1 MKYPKV
7 ILFLLTALV
16 LTGCFGQ
23 KTLHFQEESEE
34 WQVEY
39 IADVKSEDS
48 ESTSLHITYVG
59 EEKAPEHINYILD
72 SPTGSGE
79 GDYVLLNDGMV
90 QQMGN
95 FCSGCAVT
103 KENHEIQVT
112 IEWGER
118 EETFDLEYVK

>member
-1 MKYPKV
+1 MKY
-7 ILFLLTALV
+7 LTFIFFFMTAVV
-16 LTGCFGQ
+16 LTGCLGQ
-23 KTLHFQEESEE
+23 KTLHFQEESENWE
-34 WQVEY
+34 VEY

-59 EEKAPEHINYILD
+59 EGEAPENINYTLD
-72 SPTGSGE
+72 SPTGGRE

-103 KENHEIQVT
+103 RKDHEIQVT
-112 IEWGER
+112 IEWGEK
-118 EETFDLEYVK
+118 EETLDLEYIE

>member
-1 MKYPKV
+1 MKY
-7 ILFLLTALV
+7 LTFIFFFMTAVV
-16 LTGCFGQ
+16 LTGCLGQ
-23 KTLHFQEESEE
+23 KTLYFQEESENWE
-34 WQVEY
+34 VEY

-59 EEKAPEHINYILD
+59 EGEAPENINYTLD
-72 SPTGSGE
+72 SPAGGRE

-103 KENHEIQVT
+103 RKDHEIQVT
-112 IEWGER
+112 IEWGEK
-118 EETFDLEYVK
+118 EETLDLEYID

>member
-1 MKYPKV
+1 MQYPKV

-34 WQVEY
+34 WEVEY

-59 EEKAPEHINYILD
+59 EGEAPEHINYNLD
-72 SPTGSGE
+72 SPTGGRE

-118 EETFDLEYVK
+118 EETFDLKYVK